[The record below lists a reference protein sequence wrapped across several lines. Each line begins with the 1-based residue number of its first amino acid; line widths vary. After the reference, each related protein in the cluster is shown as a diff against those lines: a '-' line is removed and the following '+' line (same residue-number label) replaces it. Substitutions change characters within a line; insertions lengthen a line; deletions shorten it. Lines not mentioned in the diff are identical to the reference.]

1 MDEYFSTKQSI
12 LLAISYGL
20 DDLLRNPSFRNRS
33 ARSISLNFRTV
44 DKQFWKKKI
53 NFKEPLFMKSKIIFI
68 VSNTLETVEMPGPV
82 ERIIIELTGLTNDFG
97 IQKSMFLSSK
107 KLSC

>member
-1 MDEYFSTKQSI
+1 MQVQFGIQEGKKIWELSQGIDSNLFRHELIEPSLKKIIDVDEYFSTKQSI

-53 NFKEPLFMKSKIIFI
+53 NFKEPLFLKSMIIFFI
-68 VSNTLETVEMPGPV
+68 SNV
-82 ERIIIELTGLTNDFG
+82 
-97 IQKSMFLSSK
+97 
-107 KLSC
+107 